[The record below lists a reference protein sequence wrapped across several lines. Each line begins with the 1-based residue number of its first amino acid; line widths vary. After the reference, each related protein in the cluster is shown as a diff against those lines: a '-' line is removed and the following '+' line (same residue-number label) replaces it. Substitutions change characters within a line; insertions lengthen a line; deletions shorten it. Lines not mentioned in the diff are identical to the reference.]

1 MKYYTIGQLAKLIQ
15 QTTVTIRYY
24 EKFGLIPQAKRSNG
38 GFRLYPESLIPR
50 FYFIQNAKKIGF
62 DLTET
67 KNLLELQ
74 TNKAPSQAIKLR
86 MQEKINHIE
95 SQISHLQK
103 IRQALLDWE
112 KACDGKMAIE
122 ACPILAALYHRPESI
137 KACWQDKQK

>member
-1 MKYYTIGQLAKLIQ
+1 M
-15 QTTVTIRYY
+15 TIRYY
-24 EKFGLIPQAKRSNG
+24 EKFELIPPPKRSHG

-50 FYFIQNAKKIGF
+50 FYFIQNAKMIGF
-62 DLTET
+62 NLTET

-103 IRQALLDWE
+103 IKQALLDWE
-112 KACDGKMAIE
+112 KACDGKIAIE
-122 ACPILAALYHRPESI
+122 ASPILAALYHQPESI
-137 KACWQDKQK
+137 RTCLQDKEK